1 MTVEIVQ
8 DDIILDSG
16 SITDVLNSLFSIISL
31 EQKIIDPITIGANAQ
46 NIRHRKPP
54 FLDAFRIFLCEPPRS
69 AVDKPSA
76 ARYNTFQRPSTGAN
90 LQLLH
95 RIFSLSQCAAFV
107 KGDPLYGRFGSY
119 YADHRGGTFS

>member
-1 MTVEIVQ
+1 M
-8 DDIILDSG
+8 
-16 SITDVLNSLFSIISL
+16 LFSIISL

-54 FLDAFRIFLCEPPRS
+54 FLDAFRFLCGPPRS

-90 LQLLH
+90 LQLLR
-95 RIFSLSQCAAFV
+95 RIFSLSQCAALA
-107 KGDPLYGRFGSY
+107 KGNPLYGRFGSY